1 MKQDEQ
7 GNVVQMNGPLLMGR
21 GIPIAMVPVVPVV
34 NGNEPT
40 LSLPPV
46 PASAVMGNGARD
58 CKYEDKNKIY
68 SSQQPFQNRNVNR
81 KLPTNGAHRMPVRPL
96 YNSKG
101 GQAQMRA
108 SPGTQVSSAP
118 LGAHPFR
125 HQMGSYRYNVPAAPP
140 PYASFPA
147 IQTVRVGVSPG
158 AAKNSPVPPLPF
170 LSSPSGIRLIAVEC
184 LHHFVS
190 FSSNGLSH
198 ACPDGRVV
206 QQAKLLMG
214 ELLTNGFYHRVV
226 MQQRPRDPHFRR
238 GYPARK
244 NVAPRGGASPPVLS
258 TSTPPSMGSDASG
271 NHSEQLSKTN
281 LYIRGLTHNTTDKD
295 LYNLCAPYG
304 NIISTK
310 AILDKQTNKC
320 KGYGFVDFESPVSAE
335 AAVKALANQGVQAQ
349 MAKQQEQ
356 DPTNLYIANLPS
368 YMAEAE
374 LEEMLAPYGSVIST
388 RILRDPGMNSRGVGF
403 ARMDNREMCEMI
415 ISRFNGKLLAGC
427 KEALL
432 VKFADGGN
440 KRKNQFKSQEQ
451 RLWPERAEGI
461 QLYDQGALNQNGL
474 ASQVLSPLGTG
485 GGYPRPY
492 SSPVSPFPLQPSTW
506 MHPPQQYILQQSLP
520 PMISSS
526 LDPLHYGAL
535 MPQLT
540 AHLSQLQLSGTSY
553 VAGTPHAY
561 TSNPPTPIYPQAA
574 HIQVQPMPAMEDP
587 MGASVQ
593 NNGAALAAEDPNL
606 YQQHYNQS
614 K

>member
-1 MKQDEQ
+1 
-7 GNVVQMNGPLLMGR
+7 
-21 GIPIAMVPVVPVV
+21 
-34 NGNEPT
+34 
-40 LSLPPV
+40 
-46 PASAVMGNGARD
+46 
-58 CKYEDKNKIY
+58 
-68 SSQQPFQNRNVNR
+68 
-81 KLPTNGAHRMPVRPL
+81 
-96 YNSKG
+96 
-101 GQAQMRA
+101 
-108 SPGTQVSSAP
+108 
-118 LGAHPFR
+118 
-125 HQMGSYRYNVPAAPP
+125 
-140 PYASFPA
+140 
-147 IQTVRVGVSPG
+147 
-158 AAKNSPVPPLPF
+158 
-170 LSSPSGIRLIAVEC
+170 
-184 LHHFVS
+184 
-190 FSSNGLSH
+190 
-198 ACPDGRVV
+198 
-206 QQAKLLMG
+206 MG
-214 ELLTNGFYHRVV
+214 ELLTNGFCNRLV

-238 GYPARK
+238 GYPTRK
-244 NVAPRGGASPPVLS
+244 NLAPRGGASPPVLP

-295 LYNLCAPYG
+295 LYSLCAPYG

-356 DPTNLYIANLPS
+356 DPTNLYIANLPH
-368 YMAEAE
+368 YMSETE

-415 ISRFNGKLLAGC
+415 ISRFNGKVLAGC

-440 KRKNQFKSQEQ
+440 KRRNQFKSQEQ

-461 QLYDQGALNQNGL
+461 QLYDQSGLNQNGL
-474 ASQVLSPLGTG
+474 ASQVLSPLGG
-485 GGYPRPY
+485 AGAFPRPY
-492 SSPVSPFPLQPSTW
+492 SNPVSPFQLQPNTTAW
-506 MHPPQQYILQQSLP
+506 MHPPQQYILQQSIP
-520 PMISSS
+520 PQMISSS

-553 VAGTPHAY
+553 VAGAPHAY
-561 TSNPPTPIYPQAA
+561 TGTPSAPMYPQTA
-574 HIQVQPMPAMEDP
+574 HIQVQPLPALEDP
-587 MGASVQ
+587 MSA
-593 NNGAALAAEDPNL
+593 NDLRFLRPLTALPRDGHL
-606 YQQHYNQS
+606 SSIS